1 MIGEV
6 RERTAGAS
14 KTVWKK
20 VLYEDFG
27 VADNYTDNTFL
38 QELRTN
44 INLNPISFKQSI
56 IGSLRITTYLS
67 VVFIFL
73 SVYFLLENGAISLIN
88 ISVVSAAIYF
98 TLPILSFVKN
108 SSSISVRDS
117 IIYLGISFALPPV
130 LKTLTESTS
139 TDSIYA
145 ICSLQ
150 FLLHL
155 FSIDYGKSY
164 VVASKQISLSTSLCA
179 AICLASRLPS
189 HYHVF
194 SLLTIANTCFAIF
207 PHVYTLS
214 NYSEFVGGMLIF
226 VSLLCQYYSDSQLF
240 VLGVVAFIL
249 LNLVMPYLFVKSQ
262 KFKTN
267 IYGPWDEPVI

>member
-1 MIGEV
+1 MTGEV
-6 RERTAGAS
+6 TEKSTGVS
-14 KTVWKK
+14 KTVWRK

-44 INLNPISFKQSI
+44 INLSPISFKQSI
-56 IGSLRITTYLS
+56 TGSLRITTYLS
-67 VVFIFL
+67 MVFIFL

-88 ISVVSAAIYF
+88 ISMVSAAIYF
-98 TLPILSFVKN
+98 TLPILSFVEN

-117 IIYLGISFALPPV
+117 IIYLGISFALSPV

-145 ICSLQ
+145 ICSLL

-194 SLLTIANTCFAIF
+194 LLLTIAITCFAIF
-207 PHVYTLS
+207 PHIYALS

-226 VSLLCQYYSDSQLF
+226 VSLLCLYYADSELF
-240 VLGVVAFIL
+240 ILGVVAFIL
-249 LNLVMPYLFVKSQ
+249 LNLVLPYLYVKCQ